1 MATLTFCTALVTAH
15 RTMTSLEATE
25 AKVTIPNYL
34 KLVLKVE
41 SFELKASFNAVS
53 RSFTVWAEGVV

>member
-1 MATLTFCTALVTAH
+1 
-15 RTMTSLEATE
+15 MTSLEATE

-41 SFELKASFNAVS
+41 SFELKASLNAVS
-53 RSFTVWAEGVV
+53 RSFTVWAEGMV